1 MTPPQQQ
8 LLRFLTTWLATL
20 QRKQHAV
27 QQHVNVVSTAI
38 RARITATTRTV
49 VPTQLRTVIRPVG
62 ALLLQL
68 GMIVQ
73 LTGKKFVT
81 GYGLGY
87 TMSFVW
93 KIISCGRGG
102 TQPWLWALDCGSISA
117 IFTAS
122 AAATQLLVRTPPTNV
137 SYNTEKRFLA
147 VSLWSIVIR
156 NGLLAAYFERANGFR
171 SVKLLRSVLIYT
183 GLTYIFVS
191 RKFQRTGMSMNT
203 PMRNRSS
210 RSSVNSRTDMLNMVN
225 QILQQQQQA
234 AAAAGA
240 AGGSGGRSGQT
251 TNQPKQQQQQQRT
264 NNNNAGRQSST
275 GFSSSSSSSKSG
287 SAAAASPPPPS
298 DFLDVEW
305 TANDDD
311 NNNDSDDTNKN
322 E

>member
-8 LLRFLTTWLATL
+8 LLRFLTTRLATL

-27 QQHVNVVSTAI
+27 QQHVNVVSAAI
-38 RARITATTRTV
+38 LARITATTRTV
-49 VPTQLRTVIRPVG
+49 VPTQLRTVVRPVG
-62 ALLLQL
+62 AVLLQL

-87 TMSFVW
+87 TMSYVW

-191 RKFQRTGMSMNT
+191 RKFQRTGMSINT

-210 RSSVNSRTDMLNMVN
+210 RSVNSRTDMLNIVN

-251 TNQPKQQQQQQRT
+251 TNQPKQQQRS
-264 NNNNAGRQSST
+264 NNNNNNVDRQSST

-287 SAAAASPPPPS
+287 RAAAAAAASPPPPS

-305 TANDDD
+305 TANGDDK
-311 NNNDSDDTNKN
+311 NNDSDDTNKQ
-322 E
+322 